1 MQQKNQPTARTRLQM
16 FAIAAAASAAIGA
29 ITDHA
34 KAALTHRYSFN
45 DGTANDSIGG
55 ANGTL
60 VNPAF
65 GNISGGMLNL
75 TNSGTSN
82 DPLSNSYVDLP
93 NNLGQTSSFTIEG
106 WATWGGGNDWQRIF
120 DFGNTTAGEQLPGN
134 GIPAGGYSGTDQYY
148 LSPRTGN
155 DGGFRLN
162 NVGAEIRSNSNGQS
176 SFVSAH
182 NAANQ
187 PFDFGTAGEH
197 EFALTLDAASKTM
210 SLYYDGTLVSQ
221 NTNVP
226 QDPATMNLLNIWLGR
241 SQWSGDPFFKG
252 SIDEFRIY
260 DNALTAAQIANDVGY
275 GPDSLGPTG
284 TNIWQTAGSGNFGAP
299 ASWSQSHVPTS
310 TEQAVISNG
319 AVVTAN
325 TDVGSNITTQITS
338 GTLTI
343 AAGGSLTASIDLAPG
358 NGPGTA
364 ILNLNGGVLTVGR
377 IQVDS
382 GNPSGT
388 AAKTIAFNGG
398 TLATTSSFTL
408 AGTNLTTSVG
418 ASGATFDTQGA
429 SVVTWTPVLTPG
441 APTAT
446 LVKIGSGTLNL
457 TGGGYAAPV
466 TIKAGTLGVAGDVGV
481 TATPLQLGD
490 ASVVGGDTAT
500 LSVNANATVK
510 GNLVVGTA
518 NNFGNYTLNVGANAN
533 VSVPNGITMNQALTI
548 SQVAT
553 SGSNTLSIAGIN
565 SATAVPKNLTFNNDG
580 IVLVTGPISEVP
592 GGTITLVKN
601 NVGVL
606 ALLAPNTYSG
616 PTQINTGGV
625 LFATP
630 ATIGGSGQSVT
641 IGANGVAGPG
651 PGFDYTNLTGTFF
664 NRIDPS
670 STGVVA
676 LTKNSAENLDF
687 NFTGLNMPFLSLGAA
702 TGSNSTYT
710 GTLTPANNIYRLGG
724 GAGVL
729 TLPNTNAITGFNSLI
744 VGGAGGG
751 TVVLGGTN
759 DFTGGTTLSNGTA
772 LSVSDPAALGSGGI
786 VFTNGTLQIT
796 GTTAFNYATPLSL
809 SDGGG
814 TIQVDNT
821 AGATLTGGI
830 NIAGNANFNNSPLT
844 KTGTGNLTLLG
855 NVDVQNNSI
864 WVRGGTLT
872 FDTGSVINSN
882 YYNSIGLMNN
892 DVGTIVVQGNAQYT
906 VNHDLNFGDVNNA
919 RGNLFIKDNA
929 VVSASTFYVGKFNT
943 AQGVVVQTGGSL
955 VSNPNPGEWRI
966 GGGGGTGDVGAVGAY
981 DMMGG
986 TLNTTGNLQ
995 IGAFG
1000 TGAMTIT
1007 GGTATA
1013 STYPVVGRFPG
1024 GYGVLTVT
1032 GGSFNQTNPGT
1043 LLIVGEQGT
1052 GILNVSGT
1060 GVINTGGQLRVGHN
1074 GGEGIVNLGTGGLI
1088 SVPAV
1093 SYAAGTAAFNFH
1105 GGTLQGVVDNPTFFQ
1120 GLPNAYV
1127 YSEGGIIDTNGATIT
1142 VAQPLTA
1149 PTGSGI
1155 SSIAVAN
1162 GGSGY
1167 VAHPVVE
1174 ITGGGGSGASAVP
1187 IIVNGVI
1194 TGIQITNP
1202 GTDYTSPAMVTIIG
1216 GGGTGA
1222 LAGTVSLAPNTSGGL
1237 TKVGQGTLTLA
1248 AVNTYTGDTT
1258 VNAGTLISGT
1268 AGAIPSG
1275 PGMGNLVING
1285 GDTSGGTV
1293 DLAGVDLSVN
1303 GLGGSTGATLG
1314 QVVNNG
1320 GSATL
1325 TVGNNDATASFAGSI
1340 SGNSGPIAL
1349 TKVGNGV
1356 QTLSGVNT
1364 YTGPTFVNAGT
1375 LKVSGSIAS
1384 SSGVNVFTG
1393 GTFDAAAS
1401 QTIKQLVMSG
1411 GVTKVSGGGTA
1422 ATARVLKIGDG
1433 TTTDSLQLGGDAK
1446 IDLTTNGLAVD
1457 YAPGGPSPLSSVRA
1471 AIISAYNNGNWQGPG
1486 IGSSTA
1492 ATDHHVVGYAEAS
1505 DLFGA
1510 SGGLFIDTPVD
1521 GTTVVAR
1528 YTLPG
1533 DTNLDGAVNFADLVA
1548 IAQHYGASGGTSTW
1562 FQGDV
1567 TYDGNVGFAD
1577 LVAVAQNYGG
1587 ALPSQAIPGASPDF
1601 NQDMA
1606 AAFASVP
1613 EPGTLSLI
1621 VAAGGLMLRRR
1632 RRAALHS

>member
-1 MQQKNQPTARTRLQM
+1 MQQKNKPTAGARLKM
-16 FAIAAAASAAIGA
+16 FALATAASAAIGA

-34 KAALTHRYSFN
+34 KAALTNRYSFN
-45 DGTANDSIGG
+45 DGTANDSVGG

-60 VNPAF
+60 INATGAATISSGQVNFA
-65 GNISGGMLNL
+65 
-75 TNSGTSN
+75 NSGTSN
-82 DPLSNSYVDLP
+82 DPFSNNYVDLP

-106 WATWGGGNDWQRIF
+106 WAKWGGGNDWQRIF
-120 DFGNTTAGEQLPGN
+120 DFGNTTAGEQLPGS

-162 NVGAEIRSNSNGQS
+162 NVGAEIRTNSNAQS
-176 SFVSAH
+176 AFVSAH

-197 EFALTLDAASKTM
+197 EFALTRDAASNTM

-241 SQWSGDPFFKG
+241 SQWSGDPFYNG

-260 DNALTAAQIANDVGY
+260 DNALTAAQIAANAGY
-275 GPDSLGPTG
+275 GPDSTGPTG
-284 TNIWQTAGSGNFGAP
+284 TNIWQTAGSGNFGTP
-299 ASWSQSHVPTS
+299 GSWNQGHVPTA

-325 TDVGSNITTQITS
+325 SNVGSNLTTQITS
-338 GTLTI
+338 GTLTL

-364 ILNLNGGVLTVGR
+364 TLNLNGGVLTVAR

-382 GNPSGT
+382 SNPSGT
-388 AAKTIAFNGG
+388 AAKAVNFNGG
-398 TLATTSSFTL
+398 TLAVTNSFTL

-429 SVVTWTPVLTPG
+429 SVVTWAPVLTPG

-490 ASVVGGDTAT
+490 ASVTGGDNAT

-510 GNLVVGTA
+510 GNLIAGTA
-518 NNFGNYTLNVGANAN
+518 NFGNYTLNVGANAN
-533 VSVPNGITMNQALTI
+533 VSVPNIITMNQPLTI

-553 SGSNTLSIAGIN
+553 SGSNTLTLAGIN
-565 SATAVPKNLTFNNDG
+565 SATAAPKSLTFNNAG

-592 GGTITLVKN
+592 GGTVTLVKN

-606 ALLAPNTYSG
+606 ALLSPNTYSG

-625 LFATP
+625 LFAFPTS
-630 ATIGGSGQSVT
+630 IGGTGQSVT

-664 NRIDPS
+664 NRVDPNS
-670 STGVVA
+670 QGVVA
-676 LTKNSAENLDF
+676 LTKNSAENFDF
-687 NFTGLNMPFLSLGAA
+687 NFTGLNMPFISLGAA

-710 GTLTPANNIYRLGG
+710 GTLTPANNVYRLGG

-729 TLPNTNAITGFNSLI
+729 TLPNTNAITGFSGLV

-759 DFTGGTTLSNGTA
+759 DFTGGTTLSNGNT
-772 LSVSDPAALGSGGI
+772 LSVSNPASLGAAGI
-786 VFTNGTLQIT
+786 LFNNGTLQIT
-796 GTTAFNYATPLSL
+796 GTTAFSSAAPLAL
-809 SDGGG
+809 TDGGG
-814 TIQVDNT
+814 IIQVDNSS
-821 AGATLTGGI
+821 GATFTSGMSVS
-830 NIAGNANFNNSPLT
+830 GNGNFNNSPLT

-855 NVDVQNNSI
+855 TVDVGNNSI
-864 WVRGGTLT
+864 WVRNGTLT
-872 FDTGSVINSN
+872 FDTGSIINSN
-882 YYNSIGLMNN
+882 FYNSIGQINN
-892 DVGTIVVQGNAQYT
+892 DNGTLVAQGDAQYN
-906 VNHDLNFGDVNNA
+906 VHHDFNIGDVNNA
-919 RGNLFIKDNA
+919 RGTLFIKDNA
-929 VVSASTFYVGKFNT
+929 VVGANTFFAGKFNA

-966 GGGGGTGDVGAVGAY
+966 GGGGGTGDAAAVGAY
-981 DMMGG
+981 DLSGG
-986 TLNTTGNLQ
+986 TMNTTGNFQ
-995 IGAFG
+995 VGAFG
-1000 TGAMTIT
+1000 TGAMTMS

-1013 STYPVVGRFPG
+1013 ATYPVIGRFTG

-1032 GGSFNQTNPGT
+1032 GGSFNQSNPGT

-1052 GILNVSGT
+1052 GILNVSGS
-1060 GVINTGGQLRVGHN
+1060 GVVNTGGQLRIGHTAS
-1074 GGEGIVNLGTGGLI
+1074 GVGIVNLGTGGLI

-1093 SYAAGTAAFNFH
+1093 SYGAGEASFNFH
-1105 GGTLQGVVDNPTFFQ
+1105 GGTLQSVLSTPTFLQ
-1120 GLPNAYV
+1120 GIPNAFV
-1127 YSEGGIIDTNGATIT
+1127 YSEGGIIDTNGADIG
-1142 VAQPLTA
+1142 VAQPLLA
-1149 PTGSGI
+1149 PTGSGV
-1155 SSIAVAN
+1155 SAIAVAN

-1167 VAHPVVE
+1167 LAHPVVE

-1202 GTDYTSPAMVTIIG
+1202 GTGYTGPASASIIG

-1222 LAGTVSLAPNTSGGL
+1222 AAGTVTIAPNTSGGL
-1237 TKVGQGTLTLA
+1237 TKVGPGTLTLA
-1248 AVNTYTGDTT
+1248 AANTYTGDTT
-1258 VNAGTLISGT
+1258 VNAGILISGT
-1268 AGAIPSG
+1268 TGAIPSG
-1275 PGMGNLVING
+1275 PGMGNLVVNG

-1293 DLAGVDLSVN
+1293 DLAGFDLSVN
-1303 GLGGSTGATLG
+1303 GLGGSAGATPG

-1375 LKVSGSIAS
+1375 LRVSGSIATS
-1384 SSGVNVFTG
+1384 SAVNVFTG

-1401 QTIKQLVMSG
+1401 QTVKQLVMSG
-1411 GVTKVSGGGTA
+1411 GVTKVSGGGTV

-1433 TTTDSLQLGGDAK
+1433 TTTDSLQLGAGAK

-1457 YAPGGPSPLSSVRA
+1457 YAPGGPSPLGTVRA
-1471 AIISAYNNGNWQGPG
+1471 AIINAYNNGNWQGAG

-1492 ATDHHVVGYAEAS
+1492 ATDHRVVGYAEAS

-1510 SGGLFIDTPVD
+1510 SGGTFIDTPVD
-1521 GTTVVAR
+1521 NSTVLAR

-1533 DTNLDGAVNFADLVA
+1533 DTNLDGKVSFADLVA
-1548 IAQHYGASGGTSTW
+1548 VAQHYGASAGTSTW
-1562 FQGDV
+1562 IQGDV
-1567 TYDGNVGFAD
+1567 TYDGNISFAD

-1587 ALPSQAIPGASPDF
+1587 ALPSAAIPGASADF

-1613 EPGTLSLI
+1613 EPGALSLI
-1621 VAAGGLMLRRR
+1621 VAASGLMLRRR
-1632 RRAALHS
+1632 RRAGR